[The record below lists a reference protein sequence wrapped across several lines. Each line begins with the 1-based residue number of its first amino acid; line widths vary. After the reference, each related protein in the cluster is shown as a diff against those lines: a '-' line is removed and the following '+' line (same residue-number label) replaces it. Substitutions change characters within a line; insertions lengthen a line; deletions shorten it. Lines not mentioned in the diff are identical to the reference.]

1 MTKEQFIAELL
12 KRKIKT
18 RFMKNLKLTTKNAN
32 YDFWET
38 PRTIDTLIK
47 KVDYLTWHTML
58 QCAFYWH
65 ETPEGHQF
73 WKNICYKDP
82 E

>member
-58 QCAFYWH
+58 LCAFYWR
-65 ETPEGHQF
+65 ETPEEHQF
-73 WKNICYKDP
+73 WENICDKDP